1 MRMKEW
7 LNSIRKPETEQKT
20 ARLVFDALLVLLIGI
35 ALGIFSKWLDQVS
48 INDAVWWQ
56 RVLGILDLRNVFS
69 DFSVW
74 FLAAL
79 AVSVYSK
86 SPLRAGLHVF
96 LFFAGMCASYHWYT
110 VAFCGFNPR
119 SYMMIWYA
127 LTLLSPFPAVICWYG
142 KGQTKISA
150 VIDMFVLAVMARC
163 CFSIGFWYFDFRG
176 IPELL
181 IFAGAAAVLHCTPK
195 NTAVSTAGAFV
206 LAFLLGGFL

>member
-69 DFSVW
+69 NFSVW

-142 KGQTKISA
+142 KGETRVSIL
-150 VIDMFVLAVMARC
+150 IDLAILTVMALS
-163 CFSIGFWYFDFRG
+163 CFSIGFLYFDFRSV
-176 IPELL
+176 IDPL
-181 IFAGAAAVLHCTPK
+181 IFAGAAAVLYSTPK
-195 NTAVSTAGAFV
+195 NTLISVVGAIFI
-206 LAFLLGGFL
+206 AFLLRI